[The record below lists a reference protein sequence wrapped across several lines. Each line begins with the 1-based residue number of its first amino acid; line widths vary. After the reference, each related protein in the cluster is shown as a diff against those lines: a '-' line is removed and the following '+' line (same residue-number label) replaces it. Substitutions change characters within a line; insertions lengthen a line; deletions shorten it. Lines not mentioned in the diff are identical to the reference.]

1 MKNVTSIVL
10 SLLTGAVLL
19 SGCASVYQP
28 KKVELWL
35 NQSVVAAE
43 KHADTGRMI
52 ESAQLATAVK
62 MIDSDHPGL
71 KELAEQLPD
80 SNAQLYAR
88 PMLGSNKA
96 LRYPAARS
104 KPARIWLYVPD
115 RILDFLDIVSFD
127 LHMGPSLFVNLHA
140 TRAAQA
146 GAGGRIVGGV
156 GWHRQR
162 SLGLQY
168 QTEGGVAVLPFGAQ
182 GHLLG
187 SVGTSGLGS
196 SMGCLAGLHRPSS
209 EIYQDYRDYWA
220 VGVSASSFIGID
232 IDFHPVQLADFIVG
246 WGLVDFLND
255 DFAYTKGPKFTRQEE
270 GLLKK
275 LNRVVRSERSIAL
288 YRNYNKHLSENLEI
302 TQENEQ

>member
-28 KKVELWL
+28 KKVEGLL
-35 NQSVVAAE
+35 NQSFASAK
-43 KHADTGRMI
+43 KHADAGRLI

-62 MIDSDHPGL
+62 MIDPEHPGL
-71 KELAEQLPD
+71 KELTEQLPD
-80 SNAQLYAR
+80 SSAQLYER
-88 PMLGSNKA
+88 PLLGSNKA
-96 LRYPAARS
+96 IRYPATRS
-104 KPARIWLYVPD
+104 KAARIWLYVPD
-115 RILDFLDIVSFD
+115 RVLDFLDIVSFD
-127 LHMGPSLFVNLHA
+127 VHMGPSLFLNLHA

-146 GAGGRIVGGV
+146 GAGGRLVGGL

-196 SMGCLAGLHRPSS
+196 SMGHIAGLHRPSS

-220 VGVSASSFIGID
+220 IGASASWFIGMD
-232 IDFHPVQLADFIVG
+232 FDFHPLQLADFIVG
-246 WGLVDFLND
+246 WATIDFLND
-255 DFAYTKGPKFTRQEE
+255 DFAQTKGPKFTREEE
-270 GLLKK
+270 GVLKQ
-275 LNRVVRSERSIAL
+275 LSAVAHSERSVAL
-288 YRNYNKHLSENLEI
+288 YKNYKKPLSR
-302 TQENEQ
+302 